1 MSSPLGLDNALELLD
16 RLRTVVQSCA
26 VRADQLE
33 RELSLSAARLDWQID
48 NEIKELE
55 QRLSA
60 SILELETL
68 LQTRKAQLEF
78 GRDRRKARI
87 ARAHASAKKRRL
99 KLLESREGR
108 QINEVQQ
115 ELLQTSRNRDA
126 QLEFADQTHADNQDA
141 LAREEQA
148 LASLERR
155 TRSAF
160 RGDAYA
166 ERSSVES
173 HRSAECRRHRRDNC
187 RVAVESRSCDW

>member
-1 MSSPLGLDNALELLD
+1 
-16 RLRTVVQSCA
+16 
-26 VRADQLE
+26 
-33 RELSLSAARLDWQID
+33 LDWQID

-160 RGDAYA
+160 RGYA
-166 ERSSVES
+166 AFRRLLES
-173 HRSAECRRHRRDNC
+173 TPASAGLVPAADLEALRVLLAKTARDLRRLRMSPLPLLFRLL
-187 RVAVESRSCDW
+187 